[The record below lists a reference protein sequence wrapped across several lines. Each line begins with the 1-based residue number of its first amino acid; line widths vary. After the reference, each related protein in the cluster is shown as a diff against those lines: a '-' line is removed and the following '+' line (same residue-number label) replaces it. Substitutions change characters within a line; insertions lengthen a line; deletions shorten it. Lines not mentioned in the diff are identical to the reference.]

1 MAFLAI
7 FNQMQISIFIAL
19 PTVTALTA
27 VLTARFVIYS
37 ILYPLTP
44 KSIGGISAHGY
55 LLANKGFIGSE
66 IGKILPTLAEP
77 IASQLSSS
85 DLSQMTPVIEEHLD
99 KYLRIR
105 LKEKLPVIASFI
117 GEQTVVKLK
126 ASMLEEIEHLLP
138 IILSKYVQTTL
149 KNGTVSSKIE
159 ATIAEIN
166 PNTIENIMG
175 PLIKKALRKSTL
187 IFGILGIIAGLV
199 AATILHMLA

>member
-1 MAFLAI
+1 
-7 FNQMQISIFIAL
+7 MQISIFIAL
-19 PTVTALTA
+19 PAVTALTA

-55 LLANKGFIGSE
+55 LLANKELIGNE
-66 IGKILPTLAEP
+66 IGKVLPTMAEP
-77 IASQLSSS
+77 IANQLSLS

-117 GEQTVVKLK
+117 GEQTIVKLK
-126 ASMLEEIEHLLP
+126 ASMLEEIALLLP

-149 KNGTVSSKIE
+149 TNATISSKIE
-159 ATIAEIN
+159 AAIADIN
-166 PNTIENIMG
+166 PNKIENIMG
-175 PLIKKALRKSTL
+175 PIIRKALRKSTL
-187 IFGILGIIAGLV
+187 IFGIMGIIPGLV
-199 AATILHMLA
+199 AAAILHMLA